1 MGQAAGMTKLTMLI
15 QASNFLL
22 GWSMAHSKVTMD
34 ELSTRPQKFCD
45 QLKDRGVA
53 IVQCNLQRRR
63 AALDWLEAQ
72 EGNPSE
78 AVEAAFC
85 SGVARCEDVAFPRR
99 LRRIDLV
106 PDESRTTSGGTEVL
120 GLAGDLHQVALSC
133 LNAIAEHEELALEH
147 LVAPERLNE
156 AKEPS
161 LLRANLYNSQDGGAG
176 GPCWHV
182 DLGLLTVMPVG
193 SWPAMMVSPFHSN
206 VGENAFVEELLDA
219 ESDVLVF
226 AGTALAIATAGL
238 YTALVHGVS
247 AARLR
252 RGLRISLPY
261 FLRVRRGGIIEP
273 PAAVTNTPLACL
285 YPAAVQPGVAEPP
298 MLDLLR
304 FHRDYYGRLCTRGQ
318 VVSVGELAE
327 NPALAEQ
334 VRSNFYTDSSSGS

>member
-1 MGQAAGMTKLTMLI
+1 MLI

-53 IVQCNLQRRR
+53 IVQCNLQRK
-63 AALDWLEAQ
+63 
-72 EGNPSE
+72 G
-78 AVEAAFC
+78 
-85 SGVARCEDVAFPRR
+85 GCEDVAFPRR

-206 VGENAFVEELLDA
+206 VGENAFVHVLTKHFDVDEMVGG
-219 ESDVLVF
+219 DVLVF

-285 YPAAVQPGVAEPP
+285 YPAAVQPGDGLIELESNTFCRIFALGIAVKTSTSD
-298 MLDLLR
+298 M
-304 FHRDYYGRLCTRGQ
+304 FGSFFCLCH
-318 VVSVGELAE
+318 
-327 NPALAEQ
+327 
-334 VRSNFYTDSSSGS
+334 F